1 MIVLHGMLDLIMK
14 AKKLTKEKAMQT
26 QEKTIKEIETKTNQ
40 YHLDNE
46 IEFKKN
52 KHNINVILRGYNKY
66 YYANQCAEFTKNVM
80 KYGYGHIKKADIIK
94 NGVCFNQYSINNG
107 YNQYCRD
114 MKRFNSKEE
123 MLGFVIGYNQA
134 IENKEVA

>member
-1 MIVLHGMLDLIMK
+1 
-14 AKKLTKEKAMQT
+14 MQT
-26 QEKTIKEIETKTNQ
+26 QEQVIKNLETKTNQ
-40 YHLDNE
+40 YHKNNE
-46 IEFKKN
+46 IEFKQN
-52 KHNINVILRGYNKY
+52 KQNINITLRGDNKY
-66 YYANQCAEFTKNVM
+66 YYAYQCAEFTKNVM

-94 NGVCFNQYSINNG
+94 NGVCFNEYSINNG

-114 MKRFNSKEE
+114 MKRFSNKQE